1 VLKLNQES
9 EDYLELSKK
18 QMKKLGYQAVD
29 IIIKHFE
36 ELRNK
41 PVTRKAS
48 RLDME
53 KTFREPIPDHG
64 TNPEH
69 ILEIVEKKIF
79 TNIMHTDHP
88 RFFAFVPTANN
99 FISVLADALVAG
111 FNPFAG
117 TWLESSSAAQI
128 ELVTVDWL
136 RQIFGMPEEAGG
148 LFLSGGSAANLIGIA
163 VARHVKL
170 KDRIAKSVVYFSDQ
184 THSSVERGL
193 KVLGFSEENFCKLLS
208 DDNFRL
214 SIDILSHQVKED
226 KTSDKIPFC
235 VVANAGTTNTGSV
248 DPLLDLSRFCRNEDL
263 WLHVDG
269 AFGAAG
275 ILDSKG
281 EKLLQGIDQAD
292 SLVIDPH
299 KWFFQPYEISCLL
312 VRNSMLLKETFRI
325 LPEYLKDTD
334 RLKEEIN
341 FCDYG
346 TQLTRSFRAL
356 KLWMSLKCF
365 GLDDFRRA
373 VTKGFKLAEYTE
385 DIVTETPFLEVITPA
400 QMGVI
405 TFRFVKDNLT
415 IEQLNEINRKI
426 IDKIMSD
433 GYAMVASTQLK
444 DKIVLR
450 MCTINPRT
458 TEEDIKQTIEKIA
471 MFGQE
476 LLISSIL

>member
-9 EDYLELSKK
+9 EDYLQLSKE
-18 QMKKLGYQAVD
+18 QMKKLGYLAVD
-29 IIIKHFE
+29 MIIMHFE

-53 KTFREPIPDHG
+53 KKFREPIPDQG

-69 ILEIVEKKIF
+69 ILEIVEKEIF

>member
-9 EDYLELSKK
+9 EDYLQLSKD

-29 IIIKHFE
+29 IIVKHFE

-69 ILEIVEKKIF
+69 ILEIVEKEIF
-79 TNIMHTDHP
+79 TNIMYTDHP

-136 RQIFGMPEEAGG
+136 RRIFGMPEEAGG

-163 VARHVKL
+163 VARRVKL
-170 KDRIAKSVVYFSDQ
+170 KDRIANSVVYFSDQ

-193 KVLGFSEENFCKLLS
+193 KVLGFSEENCCKIHS
-208 DDNFRL
+208 DDSFRL
-214 SIDILSHQVKED
+214 SIDLLSQQVTED
-226 KTSDKIPFC
+226 KIDGKVPFC

-248 DPLLDLSRFCRNEDL
+248 DPLLDLSSFCRNDDL

-275 ILDSKG
+275 ILNSKG

-312 VRNSMLLKETFRI
+312 VRNSMLLKDTFRI

-334 RLKEEIN
+334 RSQEEIN

-365 GLDDFRRA
+365 GLDAFRRA

-385 DIVTETPFLEVITPA
+385 HVIRENPLLEVVTPA
-400 QMGVI
+400 QMGI
-405 TFRFVKDNLT
+405 LTFRFISDLPD
-415 IEQLNEINRKI
+415 ERLNELNRSIVDKI
-426 IDKIMSD
+426 IID
-433 GYAMVASTQLK
+433 GYAMVATTQLR
-444 DKIVLR
+444 DRVVLR

-458 TEEDIKQTIEKIA
+458 TEDDIRQTLQKITK
-471 MFGQE
+471 FGQE
-476 LLISSIL
+476 LLTS

>member
-1 VLKLNQES
+1 VSKLNQES
-9 EDYLELSKK
+9 EGYLQLSKE
-18 QMKKLGYQAVD
+18 QMKRLGYQAVD

-36 ELRNK
+36 ELRDK
-41 PVTRKAS
+41 PVTRKAT

-53 KTFREPIPDHG
+53 KQFREPIPNHG
-64 TNPEH
+64 MNPER
-69 ILEIVEKKIF
+69 ILEIVEKEIF

-136 RQIFGMPEEAGG
+136 RKIFGMPEEAGG

-163 VARHVKL
+163 VARHDKL
-170 KDRIAKSVVYFSDQ
+170 KNRIDNSVVYFSDQ

-193 KVLGFSEENFCKLLS
+193 KVLGFSEENICKVPS
-208 DDNFRL
+208 DNNFRL
-214 SIDILSHQVKED
+214 SIETLTQKVKED
-226 KTSDKIPFC
+226 KKSGKIPFC

-248 DPLLDLSRFCRNEDL
+248 DPLVDLSKFCSKESL
-263 WLHVDG
+263 WFHIDG

-312 VRNSMLLKETFRI
+312 VRNSTLLKETFRI
-325 LPEYLKDTD
+325 LPEYLKDTE
-334 RLKEEIN
+334 RSKEEIN

-365 GLDDFRRA
+365 GLDTFRNA
-373 VTKGFKLAEYTE
+373 VAKGFELAEYTE
-385 DIVTETPFLEVITPA
+385 QVVRENPSLEIVTPA
-400 QMGVI
+400 QMGI
-405 TFRFVKDNLT
+405 LTFRFNSDLSD
-415 IEQLNEINRKI
+415 ERLNELNRSI
-426 IDKIMSD
+426 VDKLITD

-444 DKIVLR
+444 DIIVLR
-450 MCTINPRT
+450 MCTINPRA
-458 TEEDIKQTIEKIA
+458 TEDDIRQTIEKITK
-471 MFGQE
+471 FGQE
-476 LLISSIL
+476 LSKSLL

>member
-1 VLKLNQES
+1 MNQES
-9 EDYLELSKK
+9 EDYLQLSKD

-29 IIIKHFE
+29 IIVKHFE

-69 ILEIVEKKIF
+69 ILEIVEKEIF
-79 TNIMHTDHP
+79 TNIMYTDHP

-136 RQIFGMPEEAGG
+136 RRIFGMPEEAGG

-163 VARHVKL
+163 VARRVKL
-170 KDRIAKSVVYFSDQ
+170 KDRIANSVVYFSDQ

-193 KVLGFSEENFCKLLS
+193 KVLGFSEENCCKIHS
-208 DDNFRL
+208 DDSFRL
-214 SIDILSHQVKED
+214 SIDLLSQQVTED
-226 KTSDKIPFC
+226 KIDGKVPFC

-248 DPLLDLSRFCRNEDL
+248 DPLLDLSSFCRNDDL

-275 ILDSKG
+275 ILNSKG

-312 VRNSMLLKETFRI
+312 VRNSMLLKDTFRI

-334 RLKEEIN
+334 RSQEEIN

-365 GLDDFRRA
+365 GLDAFRRA

-385 DIVTETPFLEVITPA
+385 HVIRENPLLEVVTPA
-400 QMGVI
+400 QMGI
-405 TFRFVKDNLT
+405 LTFRFISDLPD
-415 IEQLNEINRKI
+415 ERLNELNRSIVDKI
-426 IDKIMSD
+426 IID
-433 GYAMVASTQLK
+433 GYAMVATTQLR
-444 DKIVLR
+444 DRVVLR

-458 TEEDIKQTIEKIA
+458 TEDDIRQTLQKITK
-471 MFGQE
+471 FGQE
-476 LLISSIL
+476 LLTS

>member
-1 VLKLNQES
+1 
-9 EDYLELSKK
+9 
-18 QMKKLGYQAVD
+18 MKKLGYQAVD
-29 IIIKHFE
+29 IIVKHFE

-53 KTFREPIPDHG
+53 KTFREPIPEHG

-69 ILEIVEKKIF
+69 ILEIVEKEIF
-79 TNIMHTDHP
+79 TNIMYTDHP

-136 RQIFGMPEEAGG
+136 RRIFGMPEEAGG

-163 VARHVKL
+163 VARRVKL
-170 KDRIAKSVVYFSDQ
+170 KDRIADSVVYFSDQ

-193 KVLGFSEENFCKLLS
+193 KVLGFSEENFRKIPS
-208 DDNFRL
+208 DDTFRL
-214 SIDILSHQVKED
+214 SIEMLSQKVKED
-226 KTSDKIPFC
+226 KARGKIPFC

-248 DPLLDLSRFCRNEDL
+248 DPLMDLSSFCRNEDL

-281 EKLLQGIDQAD
+281 EKLLQGIDHAD

-312 VRNSMLLKETFRI
+312 VRNSMLLKDTFRI
-325 LPEYLKDTD
+325 LPEYLKDID
-334 RLKEEIN
+334 RSQEEIN

-365 GLDDFRRA
+365 GLDAFRRA

-385 DIVTETPFLEVITPA
+385 HVIRENPLLEVVTPA
-400 QMGVI
+400 QMGI
-405 TFRFVKDNLT
+405 LTFRFISDLPD
-415 IEQLNEINRKI
+415 ERLNELNRSIVDKI
-426 IDKIMSD
+426 IID
-433 GYAMVASTQLK
+433 GYAMVATTQLR
-444 DKIVLR
+444 DRVVLR

-458 TEEDIKQTIEKIA
+458 TEDDIRQTLQKITK
-471 MFGQE
+471 FGQE
-476 LLISSIL
+476 LF

>member
-1 VLKLNQES
+1 MLKLNQES
-9 EDYLELSKK
+9 EDYLQLSKE

-29 IIIKHFE
+29 IIVKHFE

-53 KTFREPIPDHG
+53 KTFREPIPEHG

-69 ILEIVEKKIF
+69 ILEIVEKEIF
-79 TNIMHTDHP
+79 TNIMYTDHP

-136 RQIFGMPEEAGG
+136 RRIFGMPEEAGG

-163 VARHVKL
+163 VARRVKL
-170 KDRIAKSVVYFSDQ
+170 KDRIANSVVYFSDQ

-193 KVLGFSEENFCKLLS
+193 KVLGFSEENFRKIPS
-208 DDNFRL
+208 DDTFRL
-214 SIDILSHQVKED
+214 SIEMLSQKVKED
-226 KTSDKIPFC
+226 KARGKIPFC

-248 DPLLDLSRFCRNEDL
+248 DPLMDLSSFCRNEDL

-281 EKLLQGIDQAD
+281 EKLLQGIDHAD

-312 VRNSMLLKETFRI
+312 VRNSMLLKDTFRI
-325 LPEYLKDTD
+325 LPEYLKDID
-334 RLKEEIN
+334 RSQEEIN

-365 GLDDFRRA
+365 GLDAFRRA

-385 DIVTETPFLEVITPA
+385 HVIRENPLLEVVTPA
-400 QMGVI
+400 QMGI
-405 TFRFVKDNLT
+405 LTFRFISDLPD
-415 IEQLNEINRKI
+415 ERLNELNRSIVDKI
-426 IDKIMSD
+426 IID
-433 GYAMVASTQLK
+433 GYAMVATTQLR
-444 DKIVLR
+444 DRIVLR

-458 TEEDIKQTIEKIA
+458 TEDDIRQTLQKITK
-471 MFGQE
+471 FGQE
-476 LLISSIL
+476 LF

>member
-1 VLKLNQES
+1 VLKLNQELDNYLQLS
-9 EDYLELSKK
+9 EE
-18 QMKKLGYQAVD
+18 QMKKLGYQTVD
-29 IIIKHFE
+29 IIVKHFT

-41 PVTRKAS
+41 PVTRKATRS
-48 RLDME
+48 RME
-53 KTFREPIPDHG
+53 ELFREPIPHQG

-69 ILEIVEKKIF
+69 ILKLIEDDIF

-88 RFFAFVPTANN
+88 RFFAFVPTTNN

-136 RQIFGMPEEAGG
+136 RQIFGMPDKAGG
-148 LFLSGGSAANLIGIA
+148 LFLSGGSTANLIGLA

-170 KDRIAKSVVYFSDQ
+170 NNRIDNSVVYFSDQ

-193 KVLGFSEENFCKLLS
+193 KVIGFSEENVCKIIS
-208 DDNFRL
+208 DDDFQLPVDRL
-214 SIDILSHQVKED
+214 SIKIKED
-226 KTSDKIPFC
+226 KKSGKIPFC

-248 DPLLDLSRFCRNEDL
+248 DPLIELSRLCKKEDL
-263 WLHVDG
+263 WFHIDG
-269 AFGAAG
+269 AFGAAA
-275 ILDSKG
+275 ILDAKG
-281 EKLLQGIDQAD
+281 NELLQGIDQAD

-299 KWFFQPYEISCLL
+299 KWWFQPYEISCLL
-312 VRNSMLLKETFRI
+312 IRDSKLLKETFRI
-325 LPEYLKDTD
+325 LPEYLKDID
-334 RLKEEIN
+334 RSKEEIN

-365 GLDDFRRA
+365 GLDAFKQA
-373 VTKGFKLAEYTE
+373 VAKGFKLAEYTE
-385 DIVTETPFLEVITPA
+385 YIVRENPLLEVITPA
-400 QMGVI
+400 QMGII
-405 TFRFVKDNLT
+405 TFRFAKNNLIT
-415 IEQLNEINRKI
+415 EQLNEINRSIVDKI
-426 IDKIMSD
+426 ISD

-458 TEEDIKQTIEKIA
+458 TKDDIRQTVEKIA
-471 MFGQE
+471 KFGQE
-476 LLISSIL
+476 LLTS

>member
-1 VLKLNQES
+1 MNQES
-9 EDYLELSKK
+9 EDYLQLSKK
-18 QMKKLGYQAVD
+18 QMKKLGYQTIDMIV
-29 IIIKHFE
+29 KHFE

-53 KTFREPIPDHG
+53 QTFREPIPDHG

-69 ILEIVEKKIF
+69 ILDIIEKEIF
-79 TNIMHTDHP
+79 TNIMYTDHP

-136 RQIFGMPEEAGG
+136 RRIFGMPEEAGG

-163 VARHVKL
+163 VARRVKL
-170 KDRIAKSVVYFSDQ
+170 KDRIANSVVYFSDQ

-193 KVLGFSEENFCKLLS
+193 KVLGFSEENCCKLPS

-214 SIDILSHQVKED
+214 SIEMLSQKVKED
-226 KTSDKIPFC
+226 KISGKIPFC

-248 DPLLDLSRFCRNEDL
+248 DPLNDLASFCKNEGL

-281 EKLLQGIDQAD
+281 EKLLQGIDHAD

-312 VRNSMLLKETFRI
+312 VRNSMLLKDTFRI

-334 RLKEEIN
+334 RSKEEIN

-365 GLDDFRRA
+365 GLNAFRRA
-373 VTKGFKLAEYTE
+373 VTKGFKIAEYTE
-385 DIVTETPFLEVITPA
+385 HLVRENPLLEVITPA
-400 QMGVI
+400 QMGI
-405 TFRFVKDNLT
+405 LTFRFISDLPD
-415 IEQLNEINRKI
+415 ERLNELNRSIVDKI
-426 IDKIMSD
+426 IID
-433 GYAMVASTQLK
+433 GYAMVATTQLR
-444 DKIVLR
+444 DRVVLR

-458 TEEDIKQTIEKIA
+458 TEDDIRQTLQRITK
-471 MFGQE
+471 FGQE
-476 LLISSIL
+476 LF